1 MSKLR
6 TGVLVLTA
14 ALVAI
19 SHLVSCA
26 QEGGGAAAAVC
37 RPSSCGNIRNISY
50 PFRLQG
56 DPPGCGVPQYEL
68 KCEANTTILDIPP
81 IRYWVKAIWYE
92 DKAIQVIDA
101 RAMAAGPSFLL
112 SPTSTSTYTNAGDL
126 RFAWKSETNFVK
138 FINCSTPMEDRAF
151 VEAISCMTNAS
162 SSPTAAAAAAG
173 EGPHLYWF
181 YHYCREDWCGLP
193 QGCRV
198 VGTWLTEYYTH
209 LGDGPQRPRC
219 AEVRDALLQGFN
231 LTWTDNVYCI
241 VHSCPPPGDDDFCAH
256 RWFKSFTCFSLL
268 MLAVSLYPIVGNPKI
283 IVTFFI
289 VRTSIGYIALLVF
302 LVYKFR
308 RRLFGMDGDVEMFLA
323 EYKNYMPTRYT
334 YRQIRKMTGNFKEKL
349 GQGGFGSV
357 FRGRQ
362 LTGRPV
368 AIKILSKSDSNGQD
382 FINEV
387 ATIGRIHHANVVQLV
402 GFCVQG
408 SKRALV
414 YELMPNG
421 SLDRYIYE
429 KEGTGTA
436 SASPLSWEKTL
447 EIAIGIARGIEYLHR
462 GCDVK
467 ILHFD
472 IKPQNVLLDMNFNPK
487 ISDFGLAKSY
497 PTEKNTVTVTAVRG
511 TIGYMA
517 PELFYAS
524 AGGVSSKSDVYSFGM
539 LLMEMAGRRKNVNPD
554 AGSNSIEGYL
564 PSWIYNQLEQ
574 GKEIAVGG
582 ATDDEKNIV
591 NKLFIV
597 ALWCIQ
603 MKPIDRPS
611 MGKVVEM
618 LEGSA
623 QQLRMPAKPFLAS
636 TDLVNFEDIITATD
650 SSEVSPMP
658 LPHDSA

>member
-1 MSKLR
+1 MTKPQYAEA
-6 TGVLVLTA
+6 LVWAA

-19 SHLVSCA
+19 SHLACCA
-26 QEGGGAAAAVC
+26 QGRRGGGGAADSAVC
-37 RPSSCGNIRNISY
+37 RPSSCGDIRSISK
-50 PFRLQG
+50 PFRLRG
-56 DPPGCGVPQYEL
+56 DPADCGDPRYEL
-68 KCEANTTILDIPP
+68 QCEANRTILEIPP

-92 DKAIQVIDA
+92 DEVIQIIDA
-101 RAMAAGPSFLL
+101 RAMAGPSFLL
-112 SPTSTSTYTNAGDL
+112 FPPSGPETYPIDSQR
-126 RFAWKSETNFVK
+126 RFFWSGWCTVNL
-138 FINCSTPMEDRAF
+138 INCSSPVEHDPAV
-151 VEAISCMTNAS
+151 VEADSCMTTS
-162 SSPTAAAAAAG
+162 SFSRGAAATVAAAG
-173 EGPHLYWF
+173 QETHLYWSMANS
-181 YHYCREDWCGLP
+181 DGLP
-193 QGCRV
+193 RGCCV
-198 VGTWLTEYYTH
+198 EGTTRCGRDLCVMN
-209 LGDGPQRPRC
+209 RPASC
-219 AEVRDALLQGFN
+219 ADVRDALLQGFN
-231 LTWTDNVYCI
+231 MSW
-241 VHSCPPPGDDDFCAH
+241 PPRGCGYGYGIT
-256 RWFKSFTCFSLL
+256 RTSLGCVL
-268 MLAVSLYPIVGNPKI
+268 LRIWYALCGIAVTI
-283 IVTFFI
+283 IM
-289 VRTSIGYIALLVF
+289 VRTPIGYIALLAF
-302 LVYKFR
+302 LVYKLR
-308 RRLFGMDGDVEMFLA
+308 RRLLGMDDDIEIFLA
-323 EYKNYMPTRYT
+323 KYRNCMPTRYT
-334 YRQIRKMTGNFKEKL
+334 YRQIRKMTGNFKQKL

-357 FRGRQ
+357 FRGKQ

-368 AIKILSKSDSNGQD
+368 AIKILGEATSNGQD

-414 YELMPNG
+414 YEFMPNG
-421 SLDRYIYE
+421 SLDRYICE
-429 KEGTGTA
+429 KEGTGT
-436 SASPLSWEKTL
+436 ASPLSWEKTL

-472 IKPQNVLLDMNFNPK
+472 IKPQNVLLDMHFNPK

-511 TIGYMA
+511 TIGYIA

-554 AGSNSIEGYL
+554 AGSTSSKDYL

-574 GKEIAVGG
+574 GKDVAVGG
-582 ATDDEKNIV
+582 ATDEEKNIM

-623 QQLRMPAKPFLAS
+623 QQLRMPARPFLAS

-658 LPHDSA
+658 LPHASAYHAGEE